1 MPGFNLL
8 DSVKARERFNA
19 GPKKPTL
26 ESKMQNQLEELAMQ
40 ERYTGFMPDKA
51 LLEEDL
57 MNSLEGIKAELP
69 YAEEAFNA
77 DLASRGMYSAGEAP
91 KYMYKDVVAPVARAM
106 TSAVSSSKLAYAG
119 QYQQGMMAQEQ
130 TRQNYMNMMMNWIL
144 ENKRIKAQRDAASG
158 GFLSDL
164 FAGGAQIATA
174 AILA

>member
-1 MPGFNLL
+1 MPGFSISANMMQGRRLANINRPP
-8 DSVKARERFNA
+8 S
-19 GPKKPTL
+19 L
-26 ESKMQNQLEELAMQ
+26 ESKMQNQLETLAMQ

-51 LLEEDL
+51 LFEEDL
-57 MNSLEGIKAELP
+57 MNSLEGIQAELP

-77 DLASRGMYSAGEAP
+77 DLASRGMYSSGEAP

-130 TRQNYMNMMMNWIL
+130 MRLNYINTMMNWIL
-144 ENKRIKAQRDAASG
+144 ENKRIKAQRDAASS
-158 GFLSDL
+158 GFLSDI
-164 FAGGAQIATA
+164 FTGVAQVGTA